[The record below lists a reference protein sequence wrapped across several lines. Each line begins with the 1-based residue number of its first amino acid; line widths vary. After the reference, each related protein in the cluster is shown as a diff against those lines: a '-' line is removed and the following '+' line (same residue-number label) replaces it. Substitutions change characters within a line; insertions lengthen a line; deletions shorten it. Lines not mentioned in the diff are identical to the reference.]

1 MKKYTAWILALL
13 FYATSLV
20 WNVNPSISDGW
31 KVNLEDN
38 TVLMEHLKVGNP
50 SEATTSAGGHAGH
63 YISTQIVSPFAVDV
77 RDYATLAL
85 AVDNAAGKTLLIATA
100 VSITDNTTI
109 PATLGVKVEQGGS
122 FSIS

>member
-31 KVNLEDN
+31 KVNLDDN

-50 SEATTSAGGHAGH
+50 SEATTSSGGHVGH
-63 YISTQIVSPFAVDV
+63 KIPRYWD
-77 RDYATLAL
+77 
-85 AVDNAAGKTLLIATA
+85 DNAFSDNLTLYGKAVVGDNTGSIDGYTFVRIIAT
-100 VSITDNTTI
+100 
-109 PATLGVKVEQGGS
+109 G
-122 FSIS
+122 